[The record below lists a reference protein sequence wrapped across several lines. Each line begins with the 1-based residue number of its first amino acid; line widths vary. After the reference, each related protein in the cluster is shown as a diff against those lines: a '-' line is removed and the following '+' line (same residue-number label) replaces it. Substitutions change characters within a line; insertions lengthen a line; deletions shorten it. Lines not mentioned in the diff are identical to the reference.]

1 MKRLLITGAAGKSGL
16 VLAHLIADGGL
27 REPYLLRFALRT
39 SVYGGAQ
46 QFGSSFLTRNSAWGI

>member
-39 SVYGGAQ
+39 SVYGGH
-46 QFGSSFLTRNSAWGI
+46 SSSGALS